1 MKKFS
6 KKGVLLFVG
15 AMAVCAFVMPSMASA
30 ASWGPIGL
38 HTVLDS
44 PDIGFTSTSPTFGP
58 VVSSCTR
65 SSFTANVVSAT
76 NLNISTA
83 SFGGHCTWVFPLV
96 SATCTATLVST
107 GLPWRATAVTTSNI
121 QIHGVSIDLLFEN
134 TPGNP
139 QCGAVTG
146 QAGSIAGTLTSG
158 RWTGNAAGQREV
170 IFSNAEGLSVT
181 TAGSTTPL
189 TTRGTIGST
198 GALTVS

>member
-6 KKGVLLFVG
+6 KKGVLLFAA

-30 ASWGPIGL
+30 ASWGPNGL

-44 PDIGFTSTSPTFGP
+44 PNIGFTATSPVFGP

-83 SFGGHCTWVFPLV
+83 FFGGHCAWVFP
-96 SATCTATLVST
+96 AIPTTCTATTQST
-107 GLPWRATAVTTSNI
+107 SLPWRATAVTTSNI
-121 QIHGVSIDLLFEN
+121 QIHGIDIDILFESSATN
-134 TPGNP
+134 A
-139 QCGAVTG
+139 CTG
-146 QAGSIAGTLTSG
+146 LNGLTGRITGTLISG
-158 RWTGNAAGQREV
+158 RWTGNAVSQREV
-170 IFSNAEGLSVT
+170 IFSDALGLTMHSL
-181 TAGSTTPL
+181 GSSFPVI
-189 TTRGTIGST
+189 TRGTIGAT

>member
-6 KKGVLLFVG
+6 KKGVLLFAA

-44 PDIGFTSTSPTFGP
+44 PNIGFTATSPTFGP
-58 VVSSCTR
+58 FSSSCTR

-83 SFGGHCTWVFPLV
+83 SLGGHCVWVFPAIP
-96 SATCTATLVST
+96 ATCTVTTTST
-107 GLPWRATAVTTSNI
+107 NLPWRATAVTTTNI
-121 QIHGVSIDLLFEN
+121 QIHGVRIDLLFEN

-139 QCGAVTG
+139 QCGPVTG
-146 QAGSIAGTLTSG
+146 LTGLVTGTTTGG
-158 RWTGNAAGQREV
+158 RWTGNSAGQREV
-170 IFSNAEGLSVT
+170 DFSDAEGKTLHI
-181 TAGSTTPL
+181 AGSSFPV
-189 TTRGTIGST
+189 TTRGTIGFT
-198 GALTVS
+198 GAGTVS